1 LSKAWTLENEARRS
15 VVERDNAFGVLETDF
30 PVPRAAVSDLI
41 TMPGNRPRWQGSDSV
56 VENTVRGR
64 RGAGTQNHCMH
75 GKDAVIEDIL
85 DWRPYDHIT
94 LTTLLP
100 APGAPK
106 ILMSYAFDERADG
119 GTHFEVRFAKPKPK
133 DLPFL
138 EHVWPN
144 VQGKFTGE
152 FEILRSLLAEQAK
165 AAADEPPLPVSR
177 ERFLTQPVR
186 AR

>member
-1 LSKAWTLENEARRS
+1 
-15 VVERDNAFGVLETDF
+15 
-30 PVPRAAVSDLI
+30 
-41 TMPGNRPRWQGSDSV
+41 
-56 VENTVRGR
+56 
-64 RGAGTQNHCMH
+64 
-75 GKDAVIEDIL
+75 
-85 DWRPYDHIT
+85 
-94 LTTLLP
+94 
-100 APGAPK
+100 
-106 ILMSYAFDERADG
+106 MSYAFDERADG